1 MLHSNDSRGTF
12 MERSEIEAGV
22 GIDFVRWKRI

>member
-12 MERSEIEAGV
+12 MKRSEIEV
-22 GIDFVRWKRI
+22 GMGTDVRWKRI